1 MVSRKR
7 LIFLRSVWIPSL
19 IGLPDYL
26 GYIPYIAF
34 MCGLNSFICF
44 TPNTLRKLLVTEAY
58 ATTQGKLCLLTQLGY
73 PNQMSQPHIW
83 LQETENQTMEAWA
96 NGNLLASSKKKSK
109 GGGATD
115 LGPVDQ
121 WNLMFPESIGF
132 FSHSC
137 MEVAADPAI
146 SSAFKASRSRK
157 KNVFHELCLFLF
169 SGRLKANTESLPF
182 PELTWFTS
190 GSTHSYVETWGSK
203 CVGFW
208 PL

>member
-7 LIFLRSVWIPSL
+7 LIFLRSVSIPSL

-44 TPNTLRKLLVTEAY
+44 TPNILRKLLLTEAY
-58 ATTQGKLCLLTQLGY
+58 ATTQGKLCLLTQSGC

-83 LQETENQTMEAWA
+83 LQETENQTTEAWT

-109 GGGATD
+109 GGGAID

-121 WNLMFPESIGF
+121 WNQDWCFQSPL
-132 FSHSC
+132 
-137 MEVAADPAI
+137 
-146 SSAFKASRSRK
+146 AFLSRSYGGCCRSSH
-157 KNVFHELCLFLF
+157 FICIQ
-169 SGRLKANTESLPF
+169 
-182 PELTWFTS
+182 
-190 GSTHSYVETWGSK
+190 SK
-203 CVGFW
+203 
-208 PL
+208 